1 MGLVVGTGVGLGV
14 GTGVGE
20 CVADTAEYPVL
31 QVTVHVARWAMTVV
45 QVPITPLSGA
55 KPLRQDHLE
64 RTLAIKRAQ
73 KNSKEP
79 NERFVKV
86 DYRCT
91 PVVQHASGTR

>member
-1 MGLVVGTGVGLGV
+1 MGLGVGTGVGLGV

-64 RTLAIKRAQ
+64 CTLERSSERKKIQKGRTNAL
-73 KNSKEP
+73 
-79 NERFVKV
+79 
-86 DYRCT
+86 
-91 PVVQHASGTR
+91 